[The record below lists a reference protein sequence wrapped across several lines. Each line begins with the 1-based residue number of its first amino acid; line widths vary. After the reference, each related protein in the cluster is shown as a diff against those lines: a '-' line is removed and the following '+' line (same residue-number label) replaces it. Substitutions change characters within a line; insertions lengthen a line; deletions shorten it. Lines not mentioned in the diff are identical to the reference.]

1 MKIFLGGTCNK
12 SDWRNT
18 LIPKL
23 EANNIDYFNPVV
35 EDWTDEC
42 KAEEERQ
49 KDICDVHLYHLTPK
63 ITGVYSIAELVSDA
77 ILFKGMTIFSTQNT
91 DGNHSFTTGDIKSID
106 AVKELVKK
114 HNALVFQSIDEV
126 LVHLICN
133 NWLEEV
139 NKNVE

>member
-63 ITGVYSIAELVSDA
+63 MTGAYSIAELVSDA

-91 DGNHSFTTGDIKSID
+91 DGNSYFTRGDIRSLD

-126 LVHLICN
+126 MVHLICVI
-133 NWLEEV
+133 WAGGETKDV
-139 NKNVE
+139 